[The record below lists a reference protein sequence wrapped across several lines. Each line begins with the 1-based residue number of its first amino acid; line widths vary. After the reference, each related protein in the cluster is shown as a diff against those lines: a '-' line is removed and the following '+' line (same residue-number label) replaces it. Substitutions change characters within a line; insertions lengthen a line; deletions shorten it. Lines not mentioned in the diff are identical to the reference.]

1 MAGAARASR
10 RLRAITLGAGARGC
24 ANPPAEHFPTTD
36 SCGVHPT
43 HDTAVALGQLRDVGF
58 CILDAV
64 IPAAAIPALRES
76 AERTA
81 VAHDSG
87 VGGGVGAPGSTGVW
101 HVPGVLTHDQSMAEW
116 IGSRRVM
123 DVVRAAFATD
133 DVRVTYTTL
142 QVNPPGCIQQ
152 YDAPSPPWHHP
163 TPLTAG
169 RLLAGSGTRTA
180 TSHSRCATPRRTMP
194 CGGRRTSTRYG
205 C

>member
-10 RLRAITLGAGARGC
+10 RLRAIARGAGC

-43 HDTAVALGQLRDVGF
+43 HDAAVALEQLRDVGF

-64 IPAAAIPALRES
+64 IPAAAIPALRAS

-87 VGGGVGAPGSTGVW
+87 VGGGVGGPGSTGVW

-116 IGSRRVM
+116 IASRRVL
-123 DVVRAAFATD
+123 DVVEAAFATD

-152 YDAPSPPWHHP
+152 YDALFPAPTHPGPP
-163 TPLTAG
+163 LSR
-169 RLLAGSGTRTA
+169 RLLAGSGIQTD
-180 TSHSRCATPRRTMP
+180 TSPSRCATPHRTRA
-194 CGGRRTSTRYG
+194 CGGRRISTRSG